1 MWFQAI
7 VIELALLGSV
17 GQANREARTRPLERV
32 SQPAQGVRIAK
43 TSPVRGGPA
52 TSAGEGGEG
61 SAAAKVPAP
70 GNAAR
75 SDTDLMLEAL
85 VRADGES
92 PNAKRIDRA
101 VAEAKADARR
111 DQIAP
116 ATVWKDPF
124 ADDPT
129 RPIPVRARFRSSEA
143 KVKELAVVRRELAR
157 ARAETA
163 VAQADAA
170 RAKADAAKA
179 EASAA
184 LAQAVAARHEAVAA
198 RAACVDPG
206 PGGGKRVSAY
216 VRPEPRAHPRGASG
230 ASGASVGGLVAASLP
245 RAARKSLPRSADP
258 GPAPAA
264 VAPMSPAPAADPLI
278 VPLADDALV
287 SSHPGGGIL
296 VVPITR

>member
-7 VIELALLGSV
+7 VIELALLGGV
-17 GQANREARTRPLERV
+17 GQANREAWGTEARTRPLERV

-43 TSPVRGGPA
+43 TSPVRGGPP
-52 TSAGEGGEG
+52 TSSGEGAEG
-61 SAAAKVPAP
+61 RAAKVQAP
-70 GNAAR
+70 SKGER
-75 SDTDLMLEAL
+75 SETDLMLEAL

-101 VAEAKADARR
+101 VAQAKADARR

-129 RPIPVRARFRSSEA
+129 RPIPVPARLRSSETKA
-143 KVKELAVVRRELAR
+143 RELSVVRRELAR

-230 ASGASVGGLVAASLP
+230 GNGLVAASLP
-245 RAARKSLPRSADP
+245 RAARKSLPRTADP
-258 GPAPAA
+258 GTAPAA
-264 VAPMSPAPAADPLI
+264 AAPMSPAPAADPLT

>member
-7 VIELALLGSV
+7 VIAQLALLGSV
-17 GQANREARTRPLERV
+17 GQANREAWGTEARTNPFARAIL
-32 SQPAQGVRIAK
+32 PAQGVRIAK
-43 TSPVRGGPA
+43 TSPVRGGPP
-52 TSAGEGGEG
+52 TSSGEGAEG
-61 SAAAKVPAP
+61 RAKVQAP
-70 GNAAR
+70 GNTER
-75 SDTDLMLEAL
+75 SETDLMLEAL

-101 VAEAKADARR
+101 VAQAKADARR

-129 RPIPVRARFRSSEA
+129 RPIPVRARPRSGEA
-143 KVKELAVVRRELAR
+143 KGKELTVVRRELAR

-206 PGGGKRVSAY
+206 PGGGKRASAY
-216 VRPEPRAHPRGASG
+216 VRPEPRGHPRGD
-230 ASGASVGGLVAASLP
+230 GLVAASLP
-245 RAARKSLPRSADP
+245 RAARKSIPRSAEP

-264 VAPMSPAPAADPLI
+264 AAPMSPAPASDPLI